1 MSAGV
6 LYLDNHATTR
16 CDPRVVEAM
25 LPWFSES
32 YGNAGS
38 VVHPYGEQAREAIDD
53 ARRRIASAIGAE
65 PAEIVFTS
73 GATESNNLAIR
84 GVAERARRR
93 GDHLVS
99 IATEHRAVLGPLER
113 LAACGYEV
121 TLLDVAPHGTPHA
134 GVLDPQRVA
143 DAITDRT
150 CLVSAMLANN
160 ETGAI
165 HPIDEVARACRERGV
180 LLHCDA
186 TQAVGKMPIDIRTL
200 GVDLMSFT
208 AHKVYGPKGIGAL
221 FVRGGA
227 PFVRLDPQLTGGG
240 QERGRRAGTANVPG
254 VVGFAAAL
262 DLCQAEHPGEADR
275 LAALRDRLWALLV
288 EGVAGVRLVGPELG
302 ATDRHGARLRLPHNL
317 NFELGDA
324 AGDAV
329 MAATPGIALSS
340 GAACSATEPEPSHVL
355 RAMGMSADQA
365 RASLRVGLGRFNA
378 PGDIEAAA
386 AQIARG
392 IAAVRRLG
400 VASG

>member
-1 MSAGV
+1 MSSGV
-6 LYLDNHATTR
+6 IYLDNHATTR

-38 VVHPYGEQAREAIDD
+38 IAHSYGEEAREAIDD
-53 ARRRIASAIGAE
+53 ARRRIAAAIGAE
-65 PAEIVFTS
+65 PHEVVFTS
-73 GATESNNLAIR
+73 GATECNNLAIR
-84 GVAERARRR
+84 GVAERSRRR

-99 IATEHRAVLGPLER
+99 VATEHRAVLGPLER
-113 LAACGYEV
+113 LASAGYEV
-121 TLLDVAPHGTPHA
+121 TLLEVAQHGSVHA

-150 CLVSAMLANN
+150 CLASVMLANN
-160 ETGAI
+160 EVGAI

-186 TQAVGKMPIDIRTL
+186 TQAVGKMPVDVRAW

-240 QERGRRAGTANVPG
+240 QEGGRRAGTANVPG
-254 VVGFAAAL
+254 IVGFAAAL
-262 DLCQAEHPGEADR
+262 ELCQAEQPAEQAR
-275 LAALRDRLWALLV
+275 LATLRDRLWDVLQERV
-288 EGVAGVRLVGPELG
+288 HGVRLVGPELA
-302 ATDRHGARLRLPHNL
+302 ATDPRGGRLRLAHNL
-317 NFELGDA
+317 NFTLGDA
-324 AGDAV
+324 AGEAV
-329 MAATPGIALSS
+329 MAAMPRLAVSS

-355 RAMGMSADQA
+355 QGLGLTADQA
-365 RASLRVGLGRFNA
+365 RASLRVGLGRFNTPA
-378 PGDIEAAA
+378 DIETAADEISRA
-386 AQIARG
+386 V
-392 IAAVRRLG
+392 AAVRRLG
-400 VASG
+400 EA